1 MKMYEPSR
9 CKKKK
14 GNTPTQ
20 KRPGQAMIIRLQVAD
35 QRLEKVGIQED
46 QRKKTQNIKKNI
58 RTHRECARCRS
69 SAV

>member
-1 MKMYEPSR
+1 MSR
-9 CKKKK
+9 RAAKKKK
-14 GNTPTQ
+14 GTRRH
-20 KRPGQAMIIRLQVAD
+20 KKGQAMIIRLQVAD